1 MDTIQLY
8 VVVGP
13 TNLFMGGRNVPG
25 GQDYLTRNL
34 SLLARLNND
43 IHFQVKV
50 AHSIYH
56 GQLSEFKQYPNLE
69 IVVQEYSESNFTC
82 LEMLDPVVQH
92 GALLNRLI
100 QDFPPTSRFVLILD
114 PDCYCV
120 EKNLLSKCIKEMDE
134 FDISVVGVPYPA
146 WYPKEYTWKT
156 PQLYFSIFDTKKID
170 LLELDLRAGDGG
182 EKNQEYVPKYSEGFV
197 LKTARR
203 IRQILLKMHIV
214 KMAKPIEI
222 VLRMK
227 VDFLLR
233 RFEISPKDTGWRI
246 GILIEKRNIN
256 YKVLPNILKENFK
269 VHGFNEA
276 EYLKA
281 NSDIN
286 NIENHLGWHFLTQGL
301 IEGRIL
307 GKQGCLPRFISKF
320 IGSDVN
326 DLSKWPSSSILGRN
340 KVSNSEDLELVL
352 KNIPAADY
360 YAFNGKFC
368 LFHIGSKG
376 KGQIQNE
383 IGILDGIV
391 TKFAERVD

>member
-34 SLLARLNND
+34 SLLARLNKD

-56 GQLSEFKQYPNLE
+56 GQLSEFNQYPNLE
-69 IVVQEYSESNFTC
+69 IVVQEYSESNFTG
-82 LEMLDPVVQH
+82 LEKLDPVVQH

-100 QDFPPTSRFVLILD
+100 RDFPPTSRFVLILD

-120 EKNLLSKCIKEMDE
+120 EKNLLSKCIREMVE
-134 FDISVVGVPYPA
+134 FEFSVVGVPYPA

-156 PQLYFSIFDTKKID
+156 PQLYFSIFDTEKIN
-170 LLELDLRAGDGG
+170 LQRLDLRAGGG
-182 EKNQEYVPKYSEGFV
+182 ENNQEYVTKFSEGFA
-197 LKTARR
+197 LKITRR

-214 KMAKPIEI
+214 ELSKPVELTLRAKED
-222 VLRMK
+222 L
-227 VDFLLR
+227 LLR
-233 RFEISPKDTGWRI
+233 RFEINPKDTGWRI
-246 GILIEKRNIN
+246 GILIEEQNIK
-256 YKVLPNILKENFK
+256 YKVFPNILKENFK
-269 VHGFNEA
+269 VHGFNQS
-276 EYLKA
+276 EYLKS
-281 NSDIN
+281 NQDISD
-286 NIENHLGWHFLTQGL
+286 IENHLGWHFLTQGL
-301 IEGRIL
+301 FEGRII
-307 GKQGCLPRFISKF
+307 GNQGFLPRFLRKF
-320 IGSDVN
+320 MGSNVD
-326 DLSKWPSSSILGRN
+326 DTSKWPSSSILGGD
-340 KVSNSEDLELVL
+340 KVSNSQDLELVL

-360 YAFNGKFC
+360 YAFNGRFC

-383 IGILDGIV
+383 IEILDGIV
-391 TKFAERVD
+391 VEFTRRAD